1 MQPITGPGRLVL
13 EYNRLV
19 ARKPT
24 KFKMTR
30 EQQVLATENLN
41 LARREAWRIQRSTGI
56 EYNTLESVA
65 FEGLCKAAHRY
76 DPDRPHPVTGHTH
89 TELYVVCGICG
100 LCLLFLALAFVDTRK
115 RMSVRKRLL
124 GEKLA

>member
-1 MQPITGPGRLVL
+1 MVNL
-13 EYNRLV
+13 EPR
-19 ARKPT
+19 
-24 KFKMTR
+24 
-30 EQQVLATENLN
+30 
-41 LARREAWRIQRSTGI
+41 
-56 EYNTLESVA
+56 
-65 FEGLCKAAHRY
+65 
-76 DPDRPHPVTGHTH
+76 RPHPVTGHTH

>member
-1 MQPITGPGRLVL
+1 MRSLASVLQDASVQESSARRRAIVGPYGAARPAPDRYTNLVQSCRARARL
-13 EYNRLV
+13 
-19 ARKPT
+19 K
-24 KFKMTR
+24 R
-30 EQQVLATENLN
+30 EQGPVYYCMVNLEP
-41 LARREAWRIQRSTGI
+41 R
-56 EYNTLESVA
+56 
-65 FEGLCKAAHRY
+65 
-76 DPDRPHPVTGHTH
+76 RPHPVTGHTH

>member
-1 MQPITGPGRLVL
+1 MLAACKDTSKRSFPRANAAIAVL
-13 EYNRLV
+13 RWAPDLLLTDIRISCILPRASWSE
-19 ARKPT
+19 
-24 KFKMTR
+24 R
-30 EQQVLATENLN
+30 EQGPVHSCMVNLEP
-41 LARREAWRIQRSTGI
+41 R
-56 EYNTLESVA
+56 
-65 FEGLCKAAHRY
+65 
-76 DPDRPHPVTGHTH
+76 RPHPVTGHTH

>member
-1 MQPITGPGRLVL
+1 MVDL
-13 EYNRLV
+13 EPR
-19 ARKPT
+19 
-24 KFKMTR
+24 
-30 EQQVLATENLN
+30 Q
-41 LARREAWRIQRSTGI
+41 
-56 EYNTLESVA
+56 
-65 FEGLCKAAHRY
+65 
-76 DPDRPHPVTGHTH
+76 PHPVTGHTH